1 MVISGIGRAPALGD
15 AMAAPAGALRGLRQA
30 AAGRSSTIAACH
42 AAGAVCRLSL
52 ATRQAVR
59 TVRSIRAPD
68 PTDAN
73 ELPGSC
79 DF

>member
-1 MVISGIGRAPALGD
+1 MVISGIGRAPELGD
-15 AMAAPAGALRGLRQA
+15 AMAASQAHRGWVRQA

-42 AAGAVCRLSL
+42 AAGAVCRISL
-52 ATRQAVR
+52 ATRHAVR

-68 PTDAN
+68 PTEAN
-73 ELPGSC
+73 ELPGPC